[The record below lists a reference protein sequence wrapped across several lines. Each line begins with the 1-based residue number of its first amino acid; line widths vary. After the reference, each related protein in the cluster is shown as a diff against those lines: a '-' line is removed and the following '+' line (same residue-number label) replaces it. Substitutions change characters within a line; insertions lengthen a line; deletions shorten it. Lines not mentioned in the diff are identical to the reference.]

1 MGFWRKAKRSLGTG
15 FGIAKMATGMMG
27 LMPGK
32 YGQLARMVS
41 PYVDAA
47 SKVAS
52 ATGVTG

>member
-1 MGFWRKAKRSLGTG
+1 MAFWKKKKRSIGNG
-15 FGIAKMATGMMG
+15 FGLAKIATGMMG

-32 YGQLARMVS
+32 YGQLARMAS

-52 ATGVTG
+52 ATGISS